1 LSESIPKSII
11 LNVDDNDASLY
22 AKTRVLRR
30 AGFEVIEANRGA
42 TVMPLVATHQP
53 DLVLLDVNLPDAS
66 GYDLCRAIKSH
77 PDHGST
83 IVVQISA
90 SFIDRDA
97 RMRGFDAGADSYFT
111 EPMEPEELVANVL
124 ALLRIR
130 QMETAL
136 RRSAVEWQ
144 QTFHAV
150 HDGVAIVQETGTI
163 SRCNPA
169 FDRLAGTASVGK
181 LVDEVLFPDGSAPLK
196 RLLADAAASSS
207 SAMTELHLG
216 NRSLRLSIDPVV
228 DTMGQTTHFACILS
242 DVTAEHEVAKLN
254 DQLRMTI
261 ESLRRAK
268 MHADAASRAK
278 DDFLATLSHELRTPM
293 TSIIGWAQMLKMFGA
308 NPQSAI
314 EAADAILLSA
324 QAQSQLVE
332 DLLDLSRITTGKLH
346 LETDTLPLAEV
357 VEAAVQT
364 IVPAAN
370 AKRITIEKQ
379 LDPASAVGDRTRLR
393 QVVWNLVSN
402 AVKFTPDGGRIRV
415 SLTARETRAVI
426 EVSDNGQGIDPDFLP
441 AVFDR
446 FSQAEAVPNRS
457 KAGLGLGLAIVRHI
471 VELHGGEVTV
481 ESEGAGKGATFRVL
495 LPLVADSGVAVK
507 HEKTLPRLEGRRILL
522 VDDAQDSLTLFATFL
537 RASGAT
543 VFTASSVK
551 QAMLIRATEEVD
563 AVVTDLAMPGE
574 GGIAFIRSLR
584 NDPVSGHA
592 GIAIIAMTAMGNAS
606 RTEALAAGATAFLEK
621 PAGPAGLVRLLAG
634 L

>member
-1 LSESIPKSII
+1 MI

-30 AGFEVIEANRGA
+30 AGFEVIETNRGA
-42 TVMPLVATHQP
+42 RVMPLIATHQP
-53 DLVLLDVNLPDAS
+53 DLILLDVNLPDAS
-66 GYDLCRAIKSH
+66 GYDICREIKSH
-77 PDHGST
+77 PDHAAS

-90 SFIDRDA
+90 SFVEGID
-97 RMRGFDAGADSYFT
+97 RMRGFEAGADSYFT
-111 EPMEPEELVANVL
+111 EPMEPEELVANIT

-130 QMETAL
+130 QMETEL
-136 RRSAVEWQ
+136 RRSAIEWQ
-144 QTFHAV
+144 QTFNAV

-169 FDRLAGTASVGK
+169 FERLAGAGAVGK
-181 LVDEVLFPDGSAPLK
+181 LIDEVLFPDGSEPLK
-196 RLLADAAASSS
+196 RLLADAAASNS
-207 SAMTELHLG
+207 SAMTELYLG
-216 NRSLRLSIDPVV
+216 GRSLRLSIDPVI

-254 DQLRMTI
+254 EQLHMTV

-268 MHADAASRAK
+268 LHADAASRAK

-308 NPQSAI
+308 NPQSSI
-314 EAADAILLSA
+314 EAADAILGAA
-324 QAQSQLVE
+324 QVQSQLVE

-370 AKRITIEKQ
+370 AKRIAIEKQ
-379 LDPASAVGDRTRLR
+379 LDPAFVVGDRTRLR
-393 QVVWNLVSN
+393 QVVWNLISN
-402 AVKFTPDGGRIRV
+402 AVKFTPDGGHIRV
-415 SLTARETRAVI
+415 SLTTRETRAVI
-426 EVSDNGQGIDPDFLP
+426 EVRDDGQGIDAEFLP

-446 FSQAEAVPNRS
+446 FSQAEAVSNRS
-457 KAGLGLGLAIVRHI
+457 KTGLGLGLAIVRHI

-481 ESEGAGKGATFRVL
+481 ESDGPGKGAAFRVL
-495 LPLVADSGVAVK
+495 LPVVASSGVAVE
-507 HEKTLPRLEGRRILL
+507 HEKTLPRLEGRRILV
-522 VDDAQDSLTLFATFL
+522 VDDTQDSLRMFATFL
-537 RASGAT
+537 RAAGAT
-543 VFTASSVK
+543 VFTASTVK
-551 QAMLIRATEEVD
+551 QALLIRATEDVD

-574 GGIAFIRSLR
+574 SGIALIRALR
-584 NDPVSGHA
+584 NDPISGHA
-592 GIAIIAMTAMGNAS
+592 GVAIVAMTAMGNAS

-621 PAGPAGLVRLLAG
+621 PAGPADLVRLLAG

>member
-1 LSESIPKSII
+1 MSETGRKSII
-11 LNVDDNDASLY
+11 LNVDDNEPSLY

-30 AGFEVIEANRGA
+30 AGFEVVEANRGS

-66 GYDLCRAIKSH
+66 GYDLCRQIKTH
-77 PDHGST
+77 PDHAAT

-90 SFIDRDA
+90 SFVEGMD
-97 RMRGFDAGADSYFT
+97 RMRGFEAGADSYFT
-111 EPMEPEELVANVL
+111 EPMEPEELVANIA

-130 QMETAL
+130 QMETEL

-150 HDGVAIVQETGTI
+150 HDGVAIVQESGTI

-169 FDRLAGTASVGK
+169 FERLAGAAVGK
-181 LVDEVLFPDGSAPLK
+181 RIDEVLFPDGSESLK
-196 RLLADAAASSS
+196 RLLVDAAASNS
-207 SAMTELHLG
+207 SATTELRLN
-216 NRSLRLSIDPVV
+216 NRSFRLSVDPVV
-228 DTMGQTTHFACILS
+228 DMMGQTTHFACTLS
-242 DVTAEHEVAKLN
+242 DITAEDEVAKLN
-254 DQLRMTI
+254 DQLRTTV

-268 MHADAASRAK
+268 LHADAASRAK

-370 AKRITIEKQ
+370 AKQITIEKN
-379 LDPASAVGDRTRLR
+379 LGEASVVGDRTRLR

-402 AVKFTPDGGRIRV
+402 AVKFTPDGGAISV
-415 SLTARETRAVI
+415 SLFARETRAVI
-426 EVSDNGQGIDPDFLP
+426 EVRDNGQGIDPDFLP

-446 FSQAEAVPNRS
+446 FSQAEAVSNRS
-457 KAGLGLGLAIVRHI
+457 KTGLGLGLAIVRHI

-481 ESEGAGKGATFRVL
+481 ASEGAGKGATFSVL
-495 LPLVADSGVAVK
+495 LPLVASSGVAAK
-507 HEKTLPRLEGRRILL
+507 REKTLPRLEGRRILV
-522 VDDAQDSLTLFATFL
+522 VDDTQDALTMFATFL

-543 VFTASSVK
+543 VFTASSMQ
-551 QAMLIRATEEVD
+551 QALLIRATEDVD

-574 GGIAFIRSLR
+574 SGLALIRALR
-584 NDPVSGHA
+584 NDPVTGHSGL
-592 GIAIIAMTAMGNAS
+592 AIIAMTAMGNAS
-606 RTEALAAGATAFLEK
+606 RTDALAAGATAFLEK
-621 PAGPAGLVRLLAG
+621 PAGPADLVRLLAS